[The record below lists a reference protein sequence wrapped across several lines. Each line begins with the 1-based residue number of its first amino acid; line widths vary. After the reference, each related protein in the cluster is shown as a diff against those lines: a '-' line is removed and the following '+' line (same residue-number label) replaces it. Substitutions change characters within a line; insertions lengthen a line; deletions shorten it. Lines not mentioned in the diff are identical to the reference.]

1 MLEPPHWSAQ
11 QLREDAA
18 LAGDL
23 LRKERLDE
31 PRELYAQFFD
41 AFLPVLDRLI
51 DQIEQLAEDEL
62 DPYVLAAI
70 MKDPETRMA
79 FRYLTAPPISE
90 DDLTMLANA
99 RISPAALRSDPSMAR
114 RVRDSVLHVLDSKRF
129 PWIVQGRDPRGAERT
144 IATVASAALA
154 ATQKVR
160 TRRGSDAK
168 SRQEEAVMDLLRGM
182 QFKEVA
188 RRDIQTL
195 RDAPEPGEFCSACT
209 LGNRRADMVAG
220 LHDRRVLALEYKVS
234 NSEANSSRRVNHEA
248 AGKARAWL
256 AAFGGRGF
264 VPAAVLS
271 GVFKPDNLASA
282 QAERLALFWFHRL
295 DDLRTFIEA
304 SRPRMK
310 RANPGRRTGERS
322 AENSDLA

>member
-11 QLREDAA
+11 QLRDDAA

-31 PRELYAQFFD
+31 PRELYTQFFD
-41 AFLPVLDRLI
+41 AFLPVFNRLI
-51 DQIEQLAEDEL
+51 DQFEQLAEDEL
-62 DPYVLAAI
+62 DLNILATV
-70 MKDPETRMA
+70 MKDPDTRMA

-99 RISPAALRSDPSMAR
+99 KLSPTALRGDPAMAR
-114 RVRDSVLHVLDSKRF
+114 RVRGTVLHVLDSKRF
-129 PWIVQGRDPRGAERT
+129 PWIVQGRDPEGSERT

-154 ATQKVR
+154 AAQKVR
-160 TRRGSDAK
+160 TRRGSDAR
-168 SRQEEAVMDLLRGM
+168 SRQEGAVRDLLRDM

-188 RRDIQTL
+188 RRDIQVL
-195 RDAPEPGEFCSACT
+195 RDAPEPGEFCSACM
-209 LGNRRADMVAG
+209 LGNSRADVVAG

-248 AGKARAWL
+248 ADKARAWL

-264 VPAAVLS
+264 IPAAVLS

-282 QAERLALFWFHRL
+282 QAERLALFWLHRL

-304 SRPRMK
+304 SRPRGK
-310 RANPGRRTGERS
+310 RADPGRRTGGRS
-322 AENSDLA
+322 AENSYLA